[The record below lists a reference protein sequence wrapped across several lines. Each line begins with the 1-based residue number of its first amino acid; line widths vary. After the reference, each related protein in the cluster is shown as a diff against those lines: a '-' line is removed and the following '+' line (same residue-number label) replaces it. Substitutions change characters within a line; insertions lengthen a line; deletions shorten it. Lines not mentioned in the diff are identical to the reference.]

1 MSTGAHSVSGG
12 TVRGSKMPWWS
23 RFHPQLVGS
32 IVGGDSSSAVF
43 HVATCRWHLLMFSM
57 NASLVGGREQS
68 LVDDAALFPVLKRH
82 ILILHS
88 VNATLPYVA
97 HMNFVA

>member
-1 MSTGAHSVSGG
+1 
-12 TVRGSKMPWWS
+12 
-23 RFHPQLVGS
+23 
-32 IVGGDSSSAVF
+32 
-43 HVATCRWHLLMFSM
+43 MFSL

-68 LVDDAALFPVLKRH
+68 LVDDAPFFPVLKRH

-88 VNATLPYVA
+88 VMDVHDSATLPYVA